1 MNPMYVFE
9 PTPHLYT
16 WTIAS
21 LGQQGVNVA
30 YAINEYFNYTL
41 TITVTGNGN
50 VSASPTGPIYTYG
63 TVVTLT
69 ATASP
74 GWNFTGWGG
83 NLSGST
89 NPTTITMD
97 SNKAVTA
104 TFTLNLPNIV
114 TYSVV
119 IKDQGCK
126 IYANDTYANGTDFS
140 VPVEVTIINSG
151 PGSAGQFNV
160 SLQIYW
166 TTGSQQESNT
176 QQTVASLSSGQ
187 NVTLTF
193 NFRPTHT
200 GYYNLT
206 ATADCNNAVS
216 ESNETDN
223 SLSRPNIPVTT
234 IGDINGDGV
243 INIFDAV
250 VISLA
255 WGSTPIDSYWNIRAD
270 INHDNT
276 VNLLDGIRI
285 ASHWG
290 ETW

>member
-1 MNPMYVFE
+1 
-9 PTPHLYT
+9 
-16 WTIAS
+16 
-21 LGQQGVNVA
+21 
-30 YAINEYFNYTL
+30 
-41 TITVTGNGN
+41 
-50 VSASPTGPIYTYG
+50 
-63 TVVTLT
+63 LT
-69 ATASP
+69 AIADP

-83 NLSGST
+83 ELSGST

-97 SNKAVTA
+97 RNKTVTA
-104 TFTLNLPNIV
+104 TFILNLPNLV
-114 TYSVV
+114 LESVV

-151 PGSAGQFNV
+151 SGSAGQFNV
-160 SLQIYW
+160 SLQVYW

-176 QQTVASLSSGQ
+176 QQTVASLRAGQ

-193 NFRPTHT
+193 HFRPTHT

-206 ATADCNNAVS
+206 ATADCNNAID
-216 ESNETDN
+216 ESDETDN

-243 INIFDAV
+243 VNIFDAV

-255 WGSTPIDSYWNIRAD
+255 WGSTPIDSHWNIRAD
-270 INHDNT
+270 INHDNN
-276 VNLLDGIRI
+276 VNLLDGVQVGL
-285 ASHWG
+285 HWG
-290 ETW
+290 QTW